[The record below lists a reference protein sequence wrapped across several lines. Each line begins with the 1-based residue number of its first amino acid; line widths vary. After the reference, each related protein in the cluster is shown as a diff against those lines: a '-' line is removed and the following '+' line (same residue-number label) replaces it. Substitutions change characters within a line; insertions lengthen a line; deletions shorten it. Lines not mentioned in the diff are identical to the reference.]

1 MAKTSAS
8 NQNRKPSSGY
18 GSYQPPDP
26 MGVGNDNGNDRE
38 NLYISVIIVLLV
50 LFMLLIPFM
59 VDVYYESRLALIRA
73 EKALQKVE
81 SK

>member
-1 MAKTSAS
+1 
-8 NQNRKPSSGY
+8 
-18 GSYQPPDP
+18 